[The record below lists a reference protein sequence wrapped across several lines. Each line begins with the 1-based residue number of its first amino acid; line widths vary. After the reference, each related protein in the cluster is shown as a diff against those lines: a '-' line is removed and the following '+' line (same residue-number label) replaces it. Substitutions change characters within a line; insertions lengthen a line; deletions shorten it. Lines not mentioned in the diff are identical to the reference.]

1 MEMYIVPKDTRPAF
15 TLEGKAREATAS
27 REDGGAGGASSL
39 SGDTGPDWLSHGPAT
54 LPLSQGDDAPPGPWQ
69 SESLLAESWSTMGD
83 PDPEDAK
90 SLDSSEGGVLLPGE
104 ENHSSPSDMV
114 HLEREDEDEEEEEE
128 EEAEEVETAGG
139 EEEDDMQSSVL
150 SMLGGE
156 QELEELRRE
165 QEQQEEEE
173 EEQPRHLSSQLLVA
187 AAEDALRA
195 GGRHHLSGREASTA
209 TAPMPIFKLQPP
221 SSTST
226 PVPSITSPSSSSS
239 SSSCRPSEV
248 VEEQRYSRQELLPPP
263 VLVPVVAGQPAAAAA
278 AESRAPDQPRFSQ
291 VPLGSVG
298 EEKVPG
304 HGTPQNPTTE
314 APAAAAAAAAAEPAG
329 STDLPMMLCGGAV
342 LVAVVGVVAYGAL
355 AYGRK

>member
-1 MEMYIVPKDTRPAF
+1 MGSPILRPQPIGQQDSQLRPARPAF

-39 SGDTGPDWLSHGPAT
+39 SGDTGPDWLSRGPAT
-54 LPLSQGDDAPPGPWQ
+54 LPLSQGDVPPGPWQ

-104 ENHSSPSDMV
+104 ENNSSPSDMV
-114 HLEREDEDEEEEEE
+114 HLEREDEEEEAVETEEEEEE

-165 QEQQEEEE
+165 QEEEEE
-173 EEQPRHLSSQLLVA
+173 EQQPRHLSSQLLVA
-187 AAEDALRA
+187 VAEDALRA
-195 GGRHHLSGREASTA
+195 GGRRHLSGREASTA
-209 TAPMPIFKLQPP
+209 TAPMPIFKFQPP

-226 PVPSITSPSSSSS
+226 PVPSITS

-278 AESRAPDQPRFSQ
+278 AADQPRFSQ
-291 VPLGSVG
+291 IPLGSVG
-298 EEKVPG
+298 DEKVPG
-304 HGTPQNPTTE
+304 HRTPQNPTTE
-314 APAAAAAAAAAEPAG
+314 APAAAAEPAG